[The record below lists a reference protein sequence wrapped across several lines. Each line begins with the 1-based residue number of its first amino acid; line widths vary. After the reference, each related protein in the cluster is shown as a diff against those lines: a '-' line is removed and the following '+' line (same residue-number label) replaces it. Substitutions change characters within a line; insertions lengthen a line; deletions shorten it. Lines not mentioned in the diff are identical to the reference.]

1 MTVVIWIIDDSVAT
15 MLSGGLIGVFKF
27 TELCC
32 HVVHAIKWGVN
43 DDDDDDDDD
52 DMQSLMNAR
61 HNTQQ

>member
-27 TELCC
+27 IELCC

-43 DDDDDDDDD
+43 DNDDDD